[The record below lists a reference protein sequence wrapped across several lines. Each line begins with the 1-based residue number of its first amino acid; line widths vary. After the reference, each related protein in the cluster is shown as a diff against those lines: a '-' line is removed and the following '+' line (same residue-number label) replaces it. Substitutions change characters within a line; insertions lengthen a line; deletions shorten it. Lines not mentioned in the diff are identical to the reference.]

1 MHTRSATDDVD
12 FGAVLYRIWSARRL
26 IAFVTV
32 IFTAAFAAY
41 AYLAPPVYKTTTEVL
56 PPSVGDLVSYNLA
69 YQALPYQTFSEPARN
84 IGSSTSAIP
93 YVKPNDVY
101 QLFLRKLSS
110 YSHRLDFFEKHYL
123 PSNRTLL
130 DEIGRNQLWNKYS
143 KEVTVVLPKREGD
156 STEVAIVGGDPELI
170 TKWATE
176 YVEGAVKEAQ
186 KELLENLKVSLSAY
200 EQGIAGRIE
209 VLRSAAQT
217 SRSAVIERLK
227 NALKVAEA
235 INLQEPQ
242 VIAMSQRDRNY
253 NDEALYLR
261 GARAIRAE
269 LTEIERRKNDDAYI
283 PGLPQLLQIEYIFKN
298 QNLIPKS
305 VRVIVVDRQASP
317 PEAPIKPQKIMLITL
332 GIVLGL
338 MVGLIAALLVP
349 GFARPQIP

>member
-1 MHTRSATDDVD
+1 MHTRSTNDDVD

-41 AYLAPPVYKTTTEVL
+41 AYLAAPVYKTTTEVL

-69 YQALPYQTFSEPARN
+69 YQILPDPARN
-84 IGSSTSAIP
+84 TGPSTSTITSAIP
-93 YVKPNDVY
+93 YVRPNDVY

-110 YSHRLDFFEKHYL
+110 YSHRLGFFEKHYL

-130 DEIGRNQLWNKYS
+130 DELGRTQLWNKYS

-156 STEVAIVGGDPELI
+156 STEIAIVGGDPELI
-170 TKWATE
+170 TKWAAE
-176 YVEGAVKEAQ
+176 YVESAVKEAQ
-186 KELLENLKVSLSAY
+186 KELLENLNVSLSAY
-200 EQGIAGRIE
+200 EQGVTGRIE

-217 SRSAVIERLK
+217 SRNAVIERLK

-242 VIAMSQRDRNY
+242 VIAMSQRDSNY

-269 LTEIERRKNDDAYI
+269 LAEIERRKNDDAYI
-283 PGLPQLLQIEYIFKN
+283 PGLPQLLQIEYTFKN
-298 QNLIPKS
+298 QSLIPKS
-305 VRVIVVDRQASP
+305 VRVIAVDRQAEL
-317 PEAPIKPQKIMLITL
+317 PEAPIKPQKIMLIAL

-349 GFARPQIP
+349 RFARPRIP